1 MFNVEVFLSALP
13 VLADAAKVTVQ
24 LTVAACSISLVAGL
38 FSVWL
43 QLGGGTLGN
52 VLSRTYV
59 SLMRGTPLYVQL
71 LVIFFGLPMLGLRN
85 QAFLAAALAI
95 GLNSGAYTT
104 EIFRGA
110 VLAVSP
116 GHIDAARTVGLT
128 RFTIWRRVVFPQA
141 LITSLPMLAAEFSIV
156 LKSTPLASVIA
167 VTEMTYAGVLIQART
182 FTAAE
187 VFLPLALGYIVLAQC
202 ILRVSHALE
211 NRFLHLRF

>member
-156 LKSTPLASVIA
+156 LKSTPLA
-167 VTEMTYAGVLIQART
+167 
-182 FTAAE
+182 
-187 VFLPLALGYIVLAQC
+187 
-202 ILRVSHALE
+202 
-211 NRFLHLRF
+211 